1 MLRHAVVHFVHVL
14 TSSLVLG
21 VGILVFATSSAY
33 AGSGGGLTYYTLSKC
48 SPSGGTIT
56 FSPAGP
62 TYVSGTSV
70 TVKATPAEGYV
81 FTGWSSGGLAGSP
94 STTTTTVTSN
104 RTICATFATAAS
116 QGIPTYSIHLC
127 QPTGNL
133 EHGHITKDP
142 NYGIYVLGTQVDVQ
156 AFADLDYV
164 FVGWTGD
171 LSGLLNPRTLAMTQ
185 DYYIC
190 ADIRPSPAIVLYG
203 SSPLQLECGD
213 SYIEPGI
220 IALDDLDGN
229 ITSQVDYSNNLDTST
244 PGSYSVVYDVEDSD
258 ENTAHE
264 VRTVTVVDTTPPVL
278 TLLGE
283 APLTH
288 DFATEYLDAGA
299 EADDHCEGD
308 LTSSIIVGG
317 DEVDPF
323 VPGDYVVIYD
333 VTDASDNHSQ
343 ETRAVTVTGLA
354 EDLDYACTYFRGTG
368 NTDCSTYDANGKEEG
383 TPSGTFVN
391 TENGIP
397 DRVEFSLLDAIFAD
411 TAYARRQE
419 ILDAW
424 LNNLAE
430 IDLYLDAVATQH
442 PSAPLPDYRTRKT
455 LAAYTLLGEE
465 SHFLANTKLQAK
477 LGVSIPLET
486 TNFEFPTGLAYDE
499 DFDGDGYS
507 NLQEWEYA
515 GLYAAAPEEVVG
527 EYIAAALDSSNVIF
541 PDAVLNEL
549 VRTTIGI
556 SHGFLYESDLVGA
569 TPAFDTLIDLN
580 TDDQPPRIA
589 DLTGLDRCADL
600 VSVRLPRQD
609 ITDLA
614 PLHPLV
620 NLEVLELSIND
631 ISDISPLEGLP
642 NLRDLRMGLNP
653 LSDLSPLS
661 ELVTLEWLGLPQTQV
676 TDISPLSGLPNL
688 AFLNLDNLTL
698 ADLSDLAP
706 LLGLETLRLSNTNT
720 TRLTAIDPLAAT
732 GALTQLYIN
741 ACPLAN
747 EALCDDIPYFES
759 NGVTVNDDDNVCQRF
774 LTVTHTTGGIVKV
787 NGTEYTTGPLSIDLN
802 AITQLTA
809 VPNGGYALKTW
820 EGALSVT
827 TNPANLTLAN
837 DASVHAVFEQV
848 YKLNAT
854 IKDSANAEVVIT
866 PASPPNAPGNH
877 YFSGQVVTLTATEDS
892 TWDFIRWED
901 GSGSTLSTSLTYQV
915 TMNSAKDIVAV
926 FDTYALTVQAENTSV
941 SVHMG
946 ETELTA
952 GQEGEWGLPDG
963 AEITISA
970 APVSGHKFAYW
981 ENANGEI
988 LQLNPSLT
996 LDGNAA
1002 SSVELS
1008 AHSVSNSKAELVVVT
1023 PAAWQSALDTEA
1035 APLTVTE
1042 TQFTNSANESKG
1054 KSKLQFNDAGDVVL
1068 SLDPQVAGETLVWKS
1083 LTGVIVGTGPSY
1095 TCRRAKGES
1104 KVLFVETA
1112 DENADYFGVYFGAV
1126 GNGVAYIDNIA
1137 VRPEETLIVDFDRY
1151 DDGIPLSAKADTGW
1165 SFVGWK
1171 DSLANDIAS
1180 TPGIETAIAH
1190 ENLDIDGDGKVLES
1204 DLTIVRNVLGGASS
1218 GAYNTDVDGDN
1229 DTDEEDLQQV
1239 GSALKIHTV
1248 VAMFEAVQQYTLNA
1262 TASPT
1267 AGGTIVKPQTEFA
1280 PGTLAVIEA
1289 IPNEGYYF
1297 SGWTGTETS
1306 DSQALVHE
1314 MTSNVSLTAHFHVE
1328 DRPVI
1333 TLFGA
1338 DYVELQPDEYFYDPG
1353 AFAEDINGN
1362 DIRDRIRV
1370 STIEGKPGV
1379 GWTEYRYSVRDTA
1392 GRSAVPVSRF
1402 VMALGL
1408 GVNKSL
1414 NTHDLDAVCT
1424 ECLDS
1429 HEDYVQCYV
1438 LEVGDRYE
1446 CIPRNRW
1453 SNTPDS
1459 TKPDPSDRNVKR
1471 CSELICNAA
1480 PSEGPGNQTV
1490 KINIVPEHGGGEY
1503 AVTDSSGWL
1512 WYGGIIPL
1520 RWVVFPSMGPWLDEN
1535 RTFIEDT
1542 PEEPPLRARAR
1553 VKSGHEDTTV
1563 FDYWEVNGRYA
1574 GNGRVSLPLRP
1585 TGSEATAYFR
1595 DKEDPSGADPDT
1607 IVSSHVGITALVE
1620 PGYEEF
1626 ADIALYYADDE
1637 TNCVGKEGIFFNDDD
1652 DYCWSDYQEAT
1663 ATRLNSSG
1671 QPRYRRVIP
1680 KVEVTSNDYQFLGWQ
1695 IKRNN
1700 SDSWECQGPLDGIG
1714 LCDPGT
1720 TTLGAVTIPTDSV
1733 DVYMAR
1739 FARKTPQNPPCAF
1752 IDVNAD
1758 VASNPPASTGKT
1770 ADSEYIPTDETE
1782 CRFEFTAT
1790 EADFFRWTIEI
1801 DIPSNEEAERKV
1813 LDSID
1818 VGSSVF
1824 EVSLPV
1830 GTASFTATAHYHV
1843 GPWGD
1848 TSSPNDEEDNP
1859 QFVTDSVCEESDYGT
1874 VKKEVFTTND
1884 GSQTAT
1890 FTAESDGKA
1899 TFKGWEITNDLGVE
1913 SDLTGVDLSGTT
1925 LTINTR
1931 DINGEQGKHIRYTVT
1946 ATYENCVP
1954 PECAS
1959 VDAEPEVEGC
1969 GTADVIYTSE
1979 NGACKLTYKAEALE
1993 GAPNWIGWDTDSDLS
2008 TIEEESV
2015 EFTRIGAPS
2024 IAPTAIFAKCDEI
2037 QDSEQESV
2045 TDECPVVEETSGT
2058 QSDPEEADPI
2068 YWYSG
2073 ELYEVATDIEV
2084 EGKGIG
2090 LSWTRKYR
2098 SRIAKEHVLGN
2109 NWDHSYNIYLT
2120 RSTTLG
2126 NNDLVLHRG
2135 LHRIER
2141 FKDTGNGTWNY
2152 GERVDSLSKVGAEF
2166 KLVASGPMTYW
2177 FKDFTATTAP
2187 GKLVRIEDRYG
2198 NEAHLAYL
2206 SNGRL
2211 STVTDTQGNVLT
2223 VTYHTSGRI
2232 DTVEVNYGGT
2242 LLKKVRYEY
2251 YGSTGTD
2258 GSQGDLKLVKT
2269 FDVVN
2274 TSQALTLAE
2283 YTYYLGSAEK
2293 PALKH
2298 NLRKIIRERQ
2308 NGQKEVVA
2316 ENAYG
2321 DSGYA
2326 YDRVVTQ
2333 KWGSEG
2339 NINLHYQNNTN
2350 TNWPSATTITVLND
2364 RKGNITEF
2372 YYDNSHRLV
2381 AEVVHDNK
2389 NGDPAQSPSPD
2400 PDSITTPKTNRWT
2413 PGGFTTTYT
2422 WNTFGRLTQ
2431 IKYPSGRIKEY
2442 VYDSGNSNPQAKLN
2456 VREVLLKS
2464 SATDTNPIKST
2475 TQYEDCNCGQLDF
2488 VLDPKGNRTEYTY
2501 QDVFS
2506 GENYSH
2512 GELSVVP
2519 PAPFNNTDHQQW
2531 VITDAWGRTTSVYYP
2546 KNGSGRRQDDYLY
2559 EDSVITGY
2567 SDTIGPIQ
2575 FMSGTL
2581 NVGATFEE
2589 SAWVLGG
2596 GELGII
2602 RPLVSVARDRL
2613 GRLVGID
2620 ISKEDWQAATFT
2632 PGVDRGTRIVYDGY
2646 GRVSRIIQSIGG
2658 GSAIYTEEVIT
2669 YFSDG
2674 LPKNRTITEYGHTT
2688 DIVVQ
2693 PYYAE
2698 YIYDELGMLTLK
2710 KEKRD
2715 TSNYFVE
2722 THYAYDANKN
2732 LKEVRAG
2739 AVDSTDNDHIETY
2752 VYNSRNLLGRKF
2764 VGGKDNPNAV
2774 EVNYRY
2780 DTDGRLT
2787 LVESGGDG
2795 SPKETVYG
2803 YDGYGRLDKVT
2814 LPENVMRRFWYDRN
2828 GNVTDEI
2835 AVGRET
2841 EATALKLLA
2850 YTKYEYDQLDRVT
2863 LKRTL
2868 KENDARDYT
2877 DSTAPPSLISP
2888 IWFDQSY
2895 VYTPNSQI
2903 KEVSSSS
2910 GYEEKLTYTYD
2921 GMNRVK
2927 SVTDEKGNKNTYS
2940 YDGRSHLT
2948 EILEDAISDDPNGTD
2963 RQFNTTILR
2972 DFLGRSYQVAN
2983 SANETTLF
2991 ERDRYGNVL
3000 RKIEPGQT
3008 SGTGSIQEFD
3018 ALGRLVHAK
3027 STLPGTSDE
3036 YINTYHSW
3044 DDSSRK
3050 KSSTDPAGIATTYV
3064 YNALSQL
3071 EFVRLPYH
3079 GETGFQRKHTYN
3091 KYGELENVQDS
3102 NGTTFV
3108 LGYDNLGRLVSRT
3121 ATPGSSDIVNSG
3133 NESFAYD
3140 GLSRVINATKGEGA
3154 SVVTRKYD
3162 TLSNLREESVGGNTT
3177 KFEWDGLGNLA
3188 KMTYPG
3194 DREASY
3200 AYDTGARLNTITDA
3214 TFTTGIT
3221 YDYLGGSRT
3230 ESIGLS
3236 TGLSVK
3242 VAYDTASRV
3251 SGIDYK
3257 AGNTTLYNM
3266 DFDWTP
3272 RGNLDLVESVVGNRT
3287 TQYDWSYDNAERLTA
3302 LDFDL
3307 DTGSGDN
3314 EKETSFLLFPSGAHK
3329 RVTRNGAGFSA
3340 DNAVSGSAA
3349 FPQVYENYV
3358 EDVPGSTDTTWHE
3371 VVDAN
3376 GNRTNFYPGSSTN
3389 GGHTYTYDQDN
3400 RLVSYSDLNDVVTT
3414 YAYDAF
3420 GRRISKTT
3428 GSNTTRYVYAGWDAI
3443 QERNGANELLRSFL
3457 LSGQATDGVVA
3468 MTTHDPA
3475 TGAATASYFY
3485 LKDAR
3490 GNVVALATPAGS
3502 VVERYVYDA
3511 YGTPTVYNASW
3522 GSPTSQSPLGNPY
3535 LFQSRNYDSESG
3547 LYYYRLRYMDP
3558 FVGRFITPDPIGN
3571 WGDAAN
3577 LGNPYTYVGN
3587 NPWTYSDPLGLE
3599 QGPFSPEWHHLFP
3612 REIFGD
3618 IFSDINEAWN
3628 GFWLPH
3634 IFHNSEGTGLHN
3646 TMKGFGLDWNKEWQA
3661 QINMRGSGWRSDGQ
3675 WMEETLEAMKK
3686 IPRFAPAFA
3695 VGEPATVPFLPFD
3708 ERGIRGNEWFRNEA
3722 TTCAPKMYDKAKAL
3736 GMLEKRGILKAIKAA
3751 GKRGAAALGLG
3762 LFIGL
3767 SADVSEY
3774 GAEEAAKRN
3783 TPGIELYYLSKDG
3796 AWWFCDRVA
3805 SGRLIPGYTGEISDN
3820 WISGGEPLKRY
3831 IPEIGTAP
3839 NTNLHG
3845 WGN

>member
-411 TAYARRQE
+411 TAHARRQE

-706 LLGLETLRLSNTNT
+706 LLSLESLRLSNTNT

-802 AITQLTA
+802 ANTQLTA

-827 TNPANLTLAN
+827 TNPANLTMAN

-854 IKDSANAEVVIT
+854 IKDSANAEVIIT

-926 FDTYALTVQAENTSV
+926 FDTYALTVQAANTSV

-952 GQEGEWGLPDG
+952 GEEGEWGLPDG

-1002 SSVELS
+1002 SSVEFS

-1042 TQFTNSANESKG
+1042 TQFTDSANESKG
-1054 KSKLQFNDAGDVVL
+1054 KSKLQFNEAGDVVL
-1068 SLDPQVAGETLVWKS
+1068 SVDPQVAGETLVWKS

-1112 DENADYFGVYFGAV
+1112 DENADYFGVYFGSV

-1165 SFVGWK
+1165 SFVSWK

-1204 DLTIVRNVLGGASS
+1204 DLTIVRNVLGGASP

-1229 DTDEEDLQQV
+1229 DTDEDDLRQV

-1267 AGGTIVKPQTEFA
+1267 AGGTIVIPQTEFA
-1280 PGTLAVIEA
+1280 PGTLAVVEA

-1297 SGWTGTETS
+1297 NGWTGTVTS

-1314 MTSNVSLTAHFHVE
+1314 MTSNTSLTAHFHVE
-1328 DRPVI
+1328 DRPAI
-1333 TLFGA
+1333 TLYGA

-1362 DIRDRIRV
+1362 DISDRIRV

-1392 GRSAVPVSRF
+1392 GRTAVPVSRF
-1402 VMALGL
+1402 VMALGP
-1408 GVNKSL
+1408 GINKGLS
-1414 NTHDLDAVCT
+1414 NNDLDEVCT
-1424 ECLDS
+1424 ECIES
-1429 HEDYVQCYV
+1429 HLDYVPCYV
-1438 LEVGDRYE
+1438 QIVENE
-1446 CIPRNRW
+1446 FHCILYDDW
-1453 SNTPDS
+1453 STQ
-1459 TKPDPSDRNVKR
+1459 PDPSKLDPSDDNVVQCDEEPNFDCPPPAVVR
-1471 CSELICNAA
+1471 
-1480 PSEGPGNQTV
+1480 
-1490 KINIVPEHGGGEY
+1490 PEVFRLNVEISPENDGGEY
-1503 AVTDSSGWL
+1503 SVRSGSIGGV
-1512 WYGGIIPL
+1512 WYSGIENSPYRYPI
-1520 RWVVFPSMGPWLDEN
+1520 FPRQQPWHDEN
-1535 RTFIEDT
+1535 KSFVENNAS
-1542 PEEPPLRARAR
+1542 PKEPPLKLEAR
-1553 VKSGHEDTTV
+1553 VKSGYEDILE
-1563 FDYWEVNGRYA
+1563 FDFWKLNGRYVGGTRTSA
-1574 GNGRVSLPLRP
+1574 PRLFPIGAV
-1585 TGSEATAYFR
+1585 AKAFFR
-1595 DKEDPSGADPDT
+1595 EKGASSGLDPDD
-1607 IVSSHVGITALVE
+1607 IVFSHAGITAMVE
-1620 PGYEEF
+1620 PGFEEY
-1626 ADIALYYADDE
+1626 ADIALFYSHNDR
-1637 TNCVGKEGIFFNDDD
+1637 CVGKEGRFFPPDDA
-1652 DYCWSDYQEAT
+1652 CWSDYQEAT
-1663 ATRLNSSG
+1663 ERTVFTGLFNTAKLSIVPAVQYDDDEYEFIGWERKENNT
-1671 QPRYRRVIP
+1671 
-1680 KVEVTSNDYQFLGWQ
+1680 TSWDCG
-1695 IKRNN
+1695 
-1700 SDSWECQGPLDGIG
+1700 EEG

-1720 TTLGAVTIPTDSV
+1720 ERLGAIEVPAESIL
-1733 DVYMAR
+1733 VYMAR
-1739 FARKTPQNPPCAF
+1739 FARKTPQNPPCAS
-1752 IDVNAD
+1752 IDVNAH
-1758 VASNPPASTGKT
+1758 VASNLPTSIGKT
-1770 ADSEYIPTDETE
+1770 ADSEYIPTDENE
-1782 CRFEFTAT
+1782 CRFRFTAT

-1801 DIPSNEEAERKV
+1801 DIPSNEDAEKEV
-1813 LDSID
+1813 LNSID

-1830 GTASFTATAHYHV
+1830 GTTSFTATAHYHD
-1843 GPWGD
+1843 GAWGD
-1848 TSSPNDEEDNP
+1848 TSDPNDEEANP
-1859 QFVTDSVCEESDYGT
+1859 QFLTDSVCEESDYGT
-1874 VKKEVFTTND
+1874 VKKEVFTTDD

-1913 SDLTGVDLSGTT
+1913 SDLSGVDLAGTT
-1925 LTINTR
+1925 IAINTM
-1931 DINGEQGKHIRYTVT
+1931 DMDGEQGKHIRYTVT

-1954 PECAS
+1954 PECAA
-1959 VDAEPEVEGC
+1959 VNAEPEVEGC

-1979 NGACKLTYKAEALE
+1979 NGACKLTYEAEALE
-1993 GAPNWIGWDTDSDLS
+1993 GAPNWIGWDTDDDLS

-2015 EFTRIGAPS
+2015 EFTHIGAPTTT
-2024 IAPTAIFAKCDEI
+2024 PTAIFAECAEV
-2037 QDSEQESV
+2037 QDPEQESV
-2045 TDECPVVEETSGT
+2045 TDECPVAEETAGT
-2058 QSDPEEADPI
+2058 QSDPTKADPI

-2073 ELYEVATDIEV
+2073 ELYESVTDIEI

-2098 SRIAKEHVLGN
+2098 SRAAREHLLGN
-2109 NWDHSYNIYLT
+2109 NWDHSYNVYLT
-2120 RSTTLG
+2120 RSTTPG
-2126 NNDLVLHRG
+2126 NTDLVLHRG
-2135 LHRIER
+2135 LHRVER
-2141 FKDTGNGTWNY
+2141 FKDNGDGTWSY
-2152 GERVDSLSKVGAEF
+2152 GERSDHLYLRHNQAGDAFYE
-2166 KLVASGPMTYW
+2166 LVASGEVHYV
-2177 FKDFTATTAP
+2177 FHNFDHEDAP
-2187 GKLVRIEDRYG
+2187 GRLTTIVDRYG
-2198 NEAHLAYL
+2198 NSASLDYL
-2206 SNGRL
+2206 TNGRL

-2223 VTYHTSGRI
+2223 ISYNTDGRI
-2232 DTVEVNYGGT
+2232 SEVRVDFESTPLKRIEYNY
-2242 LLKKVRYEY
+2242 YSASDPN
-2251 YGSTGTD
+2251 GSL
-2258 GSQGDLKLVKT
+2258 GDLKSAKVINVKT
-2269 FDVVN
+2269 PEQKLV
-2274 TSQALTLAE
+2274 LAE
-2283 YTYYLGSAEK
+2283 YTYYLGSTSQPE
-2293 PALKH
+2293 LKH
-2298 NLRKIIRERQ
+2298 NLRTISNYRSGVKK
-2308 NGQKEVVA
+2308 NFV
-2316 ENAYG
+2316 ENTYGTEGYVYDRVITQRWG
-2321 DSGYA
+2321 DSG
-2326 YDRVVTQ
+2326 DL
-2333 KWGSEG
+2333 
-2339 NINLHYQNNTN
+2339 INLHYMEYANADRPGVSTV
-2350 TNWPSATTITVLND
+2350 TVLND
-2364 RKGNITEF
+2364 RKGNVTDF
-2372 YYDNSHRLV
+2372 YYDDNNRLLEKV
-2381 AEVVHDNK
+2381 ELDNPDG
-2389 NGDPAQSPSPD
+2389 NPAASPAANAD
-2400 PDSITTPKTNRWT
+2400 NTTTLSNNRT
-2413 PGGFTTTYT
+2413 AGGGFTTKYE
-2422 WNTFGRLTQ
+2422 WNSSGRLKKIT
-2431 IKYPSGRIKEY
+2431 YPSNRIKEY
-2442 VYDSGNSNPQAKLN
+2442 VYGSTGSDPMITQTK
-2456 VREVLLKS
+2456 LKS
-2464 SATDTNPIKST
+2464 SASDTDPLV
-2475 TQYEDCNCGQLDF
+2475 TQTDYRCDCGQVNSIVDA
-2488 VLDPKGNRTEYTY
+2488 K
-2501 QDVFS
+2501 
-2506 GENYSH
+2506 
-2512 GELSVVP
+2512 
-2519 PAPFNNTDHQQW
+2519 NNTTSFSYDETTLVTAHGIPRITPTST
-2531 VITDAWGRTTSVYYP
+2531 VIEVYPPSDFAGNSDYVASTSMSRERTISNTHPANDTGGHKRLDVYGYFDAVAT
-2546 KNGSGRRQDDYLY
+2546 N
-2559 EDSVITGY
+2559 DSEV
-2567 SDTIGPIQ
+2567 IGPLQ
-2575 FMSGTL
+2575 LAVVQLNSG
-2581 NVGATFEE
+2581 GAT
-2589 SAWVLGG
+2589 
-2596 GELGII
+2596 GETQTATI
-2602 RPLVSVARDRL
+2602 ARDRL

-2620 ISKEDWQAATFT
+2620 IPKTTWEAGTFT
-2632 PGVDRGTRIVYDGY
+2632 AGIDPGTRIIYDGY
-2646 GRVSRIIQSIGG
+2646 GRVSKITRSVGG
-2658 GSAIYTEEVIT
+2658 PSAIYTEEVIT
-2669 YFSDG
+2669 YYTDG
-2674 LPKNRTITEYGHTT
+2674 LPETRTITEHGHST
-2688 DIVVQ
+2688 DLAVEQ
-2693 PYYAE
+2693 YYAK
-2698 YIYDELGMLTLK
+2698 YTYDILGMLTLK
-2710 KEKRD
+2710 EERRD
-2715 TSNYFVE
+2715 DETDYLIE
-2722 THYAYDANKN
+2722 THYAYDENRN
-2732 LKEVRAG
+2732 LKEIRSGSAG
-2739 AVDSTDNDHIETY
+2739 SPENNHVEMY
-2752 VYNSRNLLGRKF
+2752 QYNSRDLLGRKF
-2764 VGGKDNPNAV
+2764 IGGEGTTNAV

-2780 DTDGRLT
+2780 DADGRLAS
-2787 LVESGGDG
+2787 VAQGSGID
-2795 SPKETVYG
+2795 PKTTNYD
-2803 YDGYGRLDKVT
+2803 YDGYGRLSKIRMPEKVT
-2814 LPENVMRRFWYDRN
+2814 RRFWHDRN

-2835 AVGRET
+2835 TVGPET
-2841 EATALKLLA
+2841 VGGTPKLLA
-2850 YTKYEYDQLDRVT
+2850 YSKYEYDQLDRVT
-2863 LKRTL
+2863 LMRTL
-2868 KENDARDYT
+2868 KEDVARDYT
-2877 DSTAPPSLISP
+2877 ESTEPPSLSSP

-2910 GYEEKLTYTYD
+2910 GYGEKLTYTYD

-2927 SVTDEKGNKNTYS
+2927 SVEDDKGNKNTYS
-2940 YDGRSHLT
+2940 YDSRSYLT

-2983 SANETTLF
+2983 GANETTLF

-3091 KYGELENVQDS
+3091 KYGELDNVQDS

-3108 LGYDNLGRLVSRT
+3108 LGYDNLGRLVTRT
-3121 ATPGSSDIVNSG
+3121 ATIPGSSEVVNSG

-3140 GLSRVINATKGEGA
+3140 GLSRVISATKGEGA

-3162 TLSNLREESVGGNTT
+3162 TLSNLREETVGGNTT

-3194 DREASY
+3194 GREASY
-3200 AYDTGARLNTITDA
+3200 AYDNGSKLNSITDP
-3214 TFTTGIT
+3214 TLSTTGIT

-3287 TQYDWSYDNAERLTA
+3287 TQYDWSYDNAERLTG

-3329 RVTRNGAGFSA
+3329 RVTRNGAGFST

-3376 GNRTNFYPGSSTN
+3376 GNRKNFYPDDDIDD
-3389 GGHTYTYDQDN
+3389 GHTYIYDQDN
-3400 RLVSYSDLNDVVTT
+3400 RLVSYSDLSDVVTT
-3414 YAYDAF
+3414 YTYDAF
-3420 GRRISKTT
+3420 GRRIAKTT
-3428 GSNTTRYVYAGWDAI
+3428 GSNTTRYVYAGWDVI
-3443 QERNGANELLRSFL
+3443 QERNGSNQLLRSYL

-3468 MTTHDPA
+3468 MTTHAPS

-3490 GNVVALATPAGS
+3490 GNVVALATPAGA
-3502 VVERYVYDA
+3502 VVERYVYDV
-3511 YGTPTVYNASW
+3511 YGKPTVYNATW
-3522 GSPTSQSPLGNPY
+3522 GGATSQSALGNPY
-3535 LFQSRNYDSESG
+3535 LFQSRSYDSESG

-3577 LGNPYTYVGN
+3577 QGNPYTFVGN
-3587 NPWTYSDPLGLE
+3587 NPWTNKDPFGLWWWDDGLIEEGVPAIFGFYGDEAQSEGWIGANQGAGVLWDTLFPGTPYRDAGYYSNSDPGIWMSQYAAIGGLGAGGLALGGWALAPGVYGLPAGQALGAIGSSLAADATALGAGVAGAGTAAWQRLSGVGQQACPVVSTATP
-3599 QGPFSPEWHHLFP
+3599 QGQASLTRAADAGLNQIIKSINPSYSNKFV
-3612 REIFGD
+3612 REF
-3618 IFSDINEAWN
+3618 F
-3628 GFWLPH
+3628 
-3634 IFHNSEGTGLHN
+3634 
-3646 TMKGFGLDWNKEWQA
+3646 
-3661 QINMRGSGWRSDGQ
+3661 GWRTGFNV
-3675 WMEETLEAMKK
+3675 KG
-3686 IPRFAPAFA
+3686 PADF
-3695 VGEPATVPFLPFD
+3695 TVEMLLAYGF
-3708 ERGIRGNEWFRNEA
+3708 
-3722 TTCAPKMYDKAKAL
+3722 DKAAL
-3736 GMLEKRGILKAIKAA
+3736 LRMAEAYRLVALDFPQNPSAAIRWRQLEWIIKE
-3751 GKRGAAALGLG
+3751 
-3762 LFIGL
+3762 LFG
-3767 SADVSEY
+3767 
-3774 GAEEAAKRN
+3774 
-3783 TPGIELYYLSKDG
+3783 
-3796 AWWFCDRVA
+3796 
-3805 SGRLIPGYTGEISDN
+3805 
-3820 WISGGEPLKRY
+3820 
-3831 IPEIGTAP
+3831 
-3839 NTNLHG
+3839 
-3845 WGN
+3845 